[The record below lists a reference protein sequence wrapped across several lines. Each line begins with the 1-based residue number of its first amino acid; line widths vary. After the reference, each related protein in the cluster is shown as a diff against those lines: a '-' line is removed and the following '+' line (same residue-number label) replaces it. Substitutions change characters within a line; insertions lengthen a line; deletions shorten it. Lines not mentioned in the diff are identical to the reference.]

1 MGGKALKVLVVFHAE
16 DKTIGII
23 GAGHLGSRVIEALY
37 EKGHRKIAASRRN
50 SFELEKISGQ
60 YLGIE
65 TFTDNAEAAQYFDII
80 VLAVKPAYVDDVA
93 REIKEYS
100 SGKLVVSLAAAKS
113 MSGIF
118 SILGDARIARV
129 MTGVFAGDEVAAYS
143 ILSGNG
149 MYSSDKEMLK
159 YMFGENAVEV
169 GEEILANRTFIAC
182 DTGLTAKAI
191 DDKVKKLAEHGMNA
205 KDANVFYA
213 AMLESIAKN
222 LRKGMTGSE
231 IYENAAGPNS
241 FTEKIYGIYR
251 EKGLVDVVNG
261 CIGMTIEK
269 CRQK

>member
-16 DKTIGII
+16 DKRIGII
-23 GAGHLGSRVIEALY
+23 GAGHLGSRVIEVLY
-37 EKGHRKIAASRRN
+37 ERGHRKIAASRRN

-65 TFTDNAEAAQYFDII
+65 TFIDNAEAAQYSDII

-93 REIKEYS
+93 REITEYS

-113 MSGIF
+113 
-118 SILGDARIARV
+118 
-129 MTGVFAGDEVAAYS
+129 
-143 ILSGNG
+143 
-149 MYSSDKEMLK
+149 
-159 YMFGENAVEV
+159 
-169 GEEILANRTFIAC
+169 
-182 DTGLTAKAI
+182 
-191 DDKVKKLAEHGMNA
+191 
-205 KDANVFYA
+205 
-213 AMLESIAKN
+213 
-222 LRKGMTGSE
+222 MTGSE